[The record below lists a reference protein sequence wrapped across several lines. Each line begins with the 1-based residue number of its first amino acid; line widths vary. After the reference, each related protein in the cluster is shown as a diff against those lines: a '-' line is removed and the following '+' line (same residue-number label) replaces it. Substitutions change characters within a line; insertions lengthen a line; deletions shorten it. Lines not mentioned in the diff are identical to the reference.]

1 MEKNTKLI
9 DYVAPVELNLFLEN
23 IMEQIGEQDPVK
35 AVQLINSKKVVL
47 TNVKEGWLQ
56 KENWVDATLISD
68 GTTGPQWIARLTS
81 KGILLDADT
90 RRILSSENF
99 MVTNG
104 EVIKLSILCGLKIG
118 RFDSYLFEYATE
130 HNLRKL
136 KNSIEAACLFREK
149 FSNQQISLMGFSE
162 VVFDVGDF
170 YFSIKSRG
178 QTWLQAFKKRN
189 DNLFAHAFTAK

>member
-9 DYVAPVELNLFLEN
+9 DCVAPVELNLFLEN
-23 IMEQIGEQDPVK
+23 IMEQIGEKDPVK
-35 AVQLINSKKVVL
+35 AVEMINSKRIIL

-56 KENWVDATLISD
+56 KESWVDATLFSD

-81 KGILLDADT
+81 KGIFLDSDA

-99 MVTNG
+99 MVTSG
-104 EVIKLSILCGLKIG
+104 ETIKLSILCGLKIG
-118 RFDSYLFEYATE
+118 LFDNYLFEYAAE
-130 HNLRKL
+130 HDLKKL

-149 FSNQQISLMGFSE
+149 FSNKQVSLMGFSE

-170 YFSIKSRG
+170 YFSIKSGG
-178 QTWLQAFKKRN
+178 QNWLQAFKKRN
-189 DNLFAHAFTAK
+189 DNYFAHVFSSK